1 MAARSASDAAVIDV
15 TRSGTM
21 PSMISSRTLAAL
33 IFVLA
38 CPACAESVP
47 TAGDDGGAD
56 AGTTPGA
63 DACAAGTR
71 PSPASLDASSYDQT
85 CRAAADCFAVSVA
98 PLTCPG
104 ECVACPS
111 AAVSAV
117 GADAVRADIRLATA
131 ECAPESCVGQVACAP
146 CPSPLVDCVAGKCAL
161 RICPSGDCGDA
172 GDDAAVDAARD

>member
-1 MAARSASDAAVIDV
+1 MQSMTARS
-15 TRSGTM
+15 
-21 PSMISSRTLAAL
+21 TLAAML
-33 IFVLA
+33 CLLA
-38 CPACAESVP
+38 PVACAESVP
-47 TAGDDGGAD
+47 TAGSDGGAD

-85 CRAAADCFAVSVA
+85 CRAPADCFAVSVA

-131 ECAPESCVGQVACAP
+131 GCAPEACVGQVACAP
-146 CPSPLVDCVAGKCAL
+146 CPSPVVDCVAGRCAL
-161 RICPSGDCGDA
+161 RTCPGGDCGDA
-172 GDDAAVDAARD
+172 GGDAAVDAARD